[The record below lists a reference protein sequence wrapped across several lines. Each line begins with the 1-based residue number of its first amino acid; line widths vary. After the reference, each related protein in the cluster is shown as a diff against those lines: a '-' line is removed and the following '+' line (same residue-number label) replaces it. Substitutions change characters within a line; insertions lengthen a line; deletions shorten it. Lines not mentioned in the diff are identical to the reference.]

1 MSENLPFI
9 SKRFE
14 FQLFQLEIQYSNN
27 EKILT
32 LFLNFNFLE
41 PPLNSCFLTL
51 HHGIL
56 WIFLRR
62 LEFHSIPISSYPFP
76 FNSFPFPPFSIP
88 LLSLP
93 AFFHSI
99 NFPFH
104 LLPFNYFPFPP
115 FSIQLLSLPT
125 FFHSITFPF
134 HHLHKYIYINY
145 LILDHL
151 DTFRPIT
158 CWLDNVG
165 KQGRGG
171 GQHIN
176 RQCLHS
182 FIQYTFNSC
191 TNLYILY

>member
-115 FSIQLLSLPT
+115 FSNQLLSLPT
-125 FFHSITFPF
+125 FFHSITFSF
-134 HHLHKYIYINY
+134 HHLHKYIYIN
-145 LILDHL
+145 
-151 DTFRPIT
+151 
-158 CWLDNVG
+158 
-165 KQGRGG
+165 
-171 GQHIN
+171 
-176 RQCLHS
+176 
-182 FIQYTFNSC
+182 
-191 TNLYILY
+191 